1 MQITTEPDAPQA
13 DPWVRGVFLLIGAVA
28 FVAARFFPFGA
39 LPTMCA
45 FKRATDHP
53 CLACGMTRSWVH
65 MSHGHAQAAVIQN
78 PAGSVLF
85 VAAVLSVTYLT
96 LRSLRLIPA
105 LRLQTSAGEAW
116 TIRGIIIAV
125 LLANWAYVWISGV
138 A

>member
-1 MQITTEPDAPQA
+1 MRITTEPDAPQA
-13 DPWVRGVFLLIGAVA
+13 DPWVRGAFLLIGLGA

-39 LPTMCA
+39 LPTLCA

-53 CLACGMTRSWVH
+53 CVACGMTRSWVH
-65 MSHGHAQAAVIQN
+65 MIHGEGHAAVVQN

-85 VAAVLSVTYLT
+85 VAAALAVAYLA
-96 LRSLRLIPA
+96 LRSTRLMPA
-105 LRLQTSAGEAW
+105 LRLQTTPSEAW
-116 TIRGIIIAV
+116 VIRGIILSL